1 MKTDQI
7 RKFIKASFVTSTL
20 SLLMLVGIFFSIQPD
35 PKHYY
40 QGSVLKLDLL
50 KNTPSPRIIITGGS
64 NVAFGIDSKMM
75 EEYFKV
81 PVINHG
87 LVVGL
92 GVAPIKELKEY
103 IRPGDII
110 IISLEYYNFQ
120 DEEAFYGYSNYLADW
135 IEFSLNRVKYLPDPV
150 SDLPNMINIILQ
162 RKINRQANFYLYGGT
177 LEPIRDI
184 YTGDQ
189 FNANGDFIGHL
200 DIDPDIKTEISSSA
214 YPINILNEAYSFLA
228 EFNQYALSRGA
239 SVYYES
245 QPNRQSNC
253 DATGYKGLRRFYRIL
268 QRETSI
274 PLLTPLNQLC
284 IPDEY
289 FFDTPYHLNAEGRKI
304 RTERLI
310 ENLKAALDAK

>member
-1 MKTDQI
+1 MKFNQI
-7 RKFIKASFVTSTL
+7 RKFIKASVIVA
-20 SLLMLVGIFFSIQPD
+20 SLIHLILGGIFFSIQPD

-40 QGSVLKLDLL
+40 QGSVLKLNLL
-50 KNTPSPRIIITGGS
+50 QNTPSPRIIVTGGS
-64 NVAFGIDSKMM
+64 NIAFGIDSEMM
-75 EEYFKV
+75 EKYFKV

-103 IRPGDII
+103 IQPGDII

-120 DEEAFYGYSNYLADW
+120 DDEAFYGYQNYLADW
-135 IEFSLNRVKYLPDPV
+135 IEFYPNRVKYLPDPIRE
-150 SDLPNMINIILQ
+150 LPNMINIMLQ
-162 RKINRQANFYLYGGT
+162 RKINRQVNYYLYGGT
-177 LEPIRDI
+177 LDPVRDI

-189 FNANGDFIGHL
+189 FNAYGDFVGHL
-200 DIDPDIKTEISSSA
+200 DINSHTQTKIGSSA
-214 YPINILNEAYSFLA
+214 YPINILDEAYAFLA

-253 DATGYKGLRRFYRIL
+253 NATGYNVLRRFYRIL

-274 PLLTPLNQLC
+274 SLLTPMDQLC
-284 IPDEY
+284 MPDEY
-289 FFDTPYHLNAEGRKI
+289 FFDTPYHLNAEGRAL

-310 ENLKAALDAK
+310 ENLNDTLNTK